1 MPSPEP
7 TIADL
12 LAHRTPRPVDDWYR
26 ITAQAADPGS
36 PSRAKINI
44 YDAIGGWFGQ
54 LASEFVTELDALDV
68 DEIDLHINSPGG
80 AIWDGLAIMN
90 SLKAHRARVLVTVD
104 GLAASAASIVAM
116 AGDEVVMAEGSQMMI
131 HKASGGAWGNSGFLR
146 QTAAILDKI
155 DVNMAAVYARRAGGD
170 PAGWL
175 ELMDAETWYDAE
187 EAVAAGLADRAGQPA
202 EPADARASFDLSI
215 FAYAGRVNAPAPM
228 PVGVAAVARHAHAQ
242 AAPQHTPVSPEPGT
256 PIHLEDDMSFE
267 TLMAGLRERLG
278 VPDAADEATVLA
290 AVDALAGRD
299 TGHTT
304 PPDGVVMIDAD
315 MLAELQAAAADGR
328 AARAQQATER
338 RAQLVATAINEGR
351 IPPARREHWIAQL
364 DADEE
369 GAAVVLAALAPNTI
383 PLTPT
388 GTTGGI
394 SETSDDDLNYEL
406 LYGRA

>member
-1 MPSPEP
+1 MPSPEL
-7 TIADL
+7 TIAEL
-12 LAHRTPRPVDDWYR
+12 LAHRAPQPVTDWYN
-26 ITAQAADPGS
+26 IVAEVSGS
-36 PSRAKINI
+36 NGPSRAKINI

-54 LASEFVTELDALDV
+54 LASEFVTELDGLDV
-68 DEIDLHINSPGG
+68 DEIDLHVNSPGG

-131 HKASGGAWGNSGFLR
+131 HRASGGAWGNSVFLR

-155 DVNMAAVYARRAGGD
+155 DANMANIYARRAGGD

-187 EAVAAGLADRAGQPA
+187 EAVASGLADRAEAAKDG
-202 EPADARASFDLSI
+202 ADARASFDLSI
-215 FAYAGRVNAPAPM
+215 FAYAGRAAAPAPM
-228 PVGVAAVARHAHAQ
+228 PVGVAAVSRRAHAQ
-242 AAPQHTPVSPEPGT
+242 AAPQQSPVSPEPGT
-256 PIHLEDDMSFE
+256 STHLEDDMSFE

-278 VPDAADEATVLA
+278 VSDAADEAAVLA

-299 TGHTT
+299 TGPTS

-315 MLAELQAAAADGR
+315 MLAELQAAASDGR
-328 AARAQQATER
+328 AARAQQTAER
-338 RAQLVATAINEGR
+338 RAQLVATAISEGR

-369 GAAVVLAALAPNTI
+369 GAAAVLAALAPNTI
-383 PLTPT
+383 PLAPI
-388 GTTGGI
+388 GITGGI
-394 SETSDDDLNYEL
+394 NETSDDDLNYEL